1 MTRTITITDNSGAK
15 PIVIPVKTVL
25 CTDIKSTGGTG
36 SDGRYIPQVS
46 ISLPHLPEFMK

>member
-1 MTRTITITDNSGAK
+1 MRTITITDNSGAK

-36 SDGRYIPQVS
+36 ADGRYLPQVS
-46 ISLPHLPEFMK
+46 ISLADLPRFMR